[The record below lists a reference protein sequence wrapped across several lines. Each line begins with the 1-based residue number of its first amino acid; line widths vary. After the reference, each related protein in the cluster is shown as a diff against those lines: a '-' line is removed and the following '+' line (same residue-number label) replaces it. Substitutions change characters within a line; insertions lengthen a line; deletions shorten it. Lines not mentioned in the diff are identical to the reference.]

1 MNLGVFWLVVIRT
14 PGGLRATA
22 GNSGTGRSG
31 GNAFFT
37 DDGEDGALNA

>member
-14 PGGLRATA
+14 PGGLGAT
-22 GNSGTGRSG
+22 GNSGAGRSG

-37 DDGEDGALNA
+37 DDGEDNVLNA

>member
-14 PGGLRATA
+14 PRGLGAT
-22 GNSGTGRSG
+22 GNFGAGRSG

-37 DDGEDGALNA
+37 DDREDNVLNA

>member
-1 MNLGVFWLVVIRT
+1 MNLGVFWLVIRT
-14 PGGLRATA
+14 PGGLGAT

-37 DDGEDGALNA
+37 DDGEDNVLNA